1 MSITTYT
8 PNYHDDYV
16 TSQNGDKN
24 YLRILFK
31 PGYSVQVRELNQLQ
45 SALQDQINRL
55 GSSVWKKDVA
65 VIGGKASFL
74 PAINSV
80 KLDLSF
86 TLSGTSYTTA
96 YVAENAKTIVDTLN
110 ELRGEVLG
118 YELVSGNI
126 YKFYY
131 TYTNSGNGGEKTF
144 GTDVNRSHR
153 IILKSTDSTIP
164 EINLPSVSN
173 ARLSESGATGYA
185 SAVVCESGV
194 FFTKGSFVAVPTQ
207 TIFLDKVSVNTTF
220 TGYATLEI
228 NENIVS
234 YSNDNSLLDNAN
246 GTPNYS
252 APGADRYQIDL
263 SLAWITKT
271 DYESSTNISEYIK
284 LLYVNDSRPEEI
296 ILADEYAEINNILA
310 KRTSEESGNYTV
322 NPFGIQVREL
332 YDGDALPVNC
342 IVSGTTYKIQS
353 LGTTTLSEW
362 TNIGAGASPAIGTEF
377 VAGVNATGIAS
388 VLTTTGSVSEVEY
401 IHGVYKAD
409 NLDVVGYTLTP
420 LATKKAAI
428 TDAKGKYNVTLEPS
442 VAYVDG
448 YRINL
453 DRALNLNAPKARETT
468 AVNVDISANI
478 GSYFI
483 GDIQTGI
490 LPTLSTVTNTYTLYS
505 SLGGSAGRSGTTVTI
520 TAAAHGL
527 SNGNTILV
535 RSSEATIP
543 NASYTIGGV
552 TANTFTITTTD
563 NNTTLSNIIV
573 TFSIVIGTCKIR
585 AFETTGIGTSEY
597 RCYVYDIAFSGTST
611 ADWNIRR
618 FDNINKIAGN
628 SFEYNVTSD
637 NLLQQT
643 NNTSVFPLPYNAART
658 LEGVTFYAQQYFT
671 GTTGDGGVIVLNAQ
685 DNTIFSDADGTVVVV
700 NNAVRASRTITVS
713 SDSRTLTITPTSSA
727 WSSSVTYSITAKV
740 QVTNANLAARVTK
753 SIASVT
759 DSITVSNGVSNVFYL
774 SKTDIIR
781 IKTVT
786 HTSNSNNDITSLF
799 ELFDDGQRDTH
810 YTNGRVRYIGSAA
823 LTGTISVEYEHY
835 ARFGNDILSRRAVM
849 YTADSYSSNNN
860 SVGTLYEDIPSYN
873 GVKLSD
879 VIDFRHDLVYGMSGG
894 ALGSLTANENKL
906 VLDPNTPISALVT
919 FYLPRIDK
927 VVVNSSSQFS
937 ILQGVPS
944 LTPVEPNSPKNA
956 MTLYTLEIP
965 AYTADVNDIV
975 KNYVDNRR
983 YTMRD
988 IGAIESR
995 ISNIEY
1001 YTSLSLLE
1009 RSANDKPIFDSAGE
1023 RFKNGILVDNF
1034 IGHGVGD
1041 VFDPTYACSVDRA
1054 SNILRPRY
1062 NTNNVD
1068 LVIDSS
1074 TTIGTTGI
1082 KTADNGK
1089 IRIHDSL
1096 ITLNYDEVEL
1106 VSHLKATDHISVHP
1120 HIYAKISGSIR
1131 LSPSADNW
1139 KDTITR
1145 PDLVVQDD
1153 SAFDAIRF
1161 IAEDPSLDILGTD
1174 WNNWER
1180 AWGGTSTTRRRVRR
1194 GRRRGTQ
1201 TITSTDFTDTR
1212 TGTLTTLSETN
1223 IQKSLG
1229 ENVVETAIIPFIRS
1243 RRVYFQATGL
1253 KASTRVYPY
1262 FDDKDISSYTNS
1274 VIGNDSGKF
1283 IVPTTISDN
1292 ITLRFDD
1299 VETSGLPAPE
1309 SGFTAYGAPLITDA
1323 SGQLFGSFIIPNND
1337 SMRFRTGERAFK
1349 LTDDVR
1355 NSSSESSFASTQ
1367 YIASGILETRQETIL
1382 STKTPQFNVEQLS
1395 ETRSGVVT
1403 NVRTRWSDPIAQSF
1417 LIDPNEFPEGVFI
1430 TSVDVYFQRK
1440 ALADSVEVYVV
1451 TMENGAPTST
1461 VVPYS
1466 RKSLNPSDVSV
1477 STDGTSATNF
1487 AFTDPVYLKA
1497 DEEYAL
1503 VVSSNSGE
1511 YRCWYAI
1518 LGNVDVDTGK
1528 RVEKQEYLGTFFTS
1542 ANTSTWTPQQEQDL
1556 KFRINRADFVT
1567 GPANIDFRT
1576 QLHTGVES
1584 ITVGNAGSGYTEVP
1598 TVIITPVSG
1607 TGGSGATADAIL
1619 NPLNNTISAI
1629 RITNR
1634 GSGYILPPTIS
1645 FSGGGSGIVA
1655 VAEAVATLVEVPV
1668 SVYNLRQPN
1677 LLFNSA
1683 TIDHSIQFG
1692 TQSPVLIEKGIN
1704 NYIQRE
1710 YSNLNSHVLKSI
1722 GQTTFAGPRAIVKST
1737 LSTVDSALSPVIDID
1752 GSSLLTITN
1761 IVNNDSTDEGYTV
1774 YESGTATGGSTTTLV
1789 KSGAGWATNVYVG
1802 QILKITSGDL
1812 SGKEF
1817 TITANNSTTLTFSP
1831 TATSAVANLM
1841 TYSIVRPLANGSAL
1855 ARYITRKVDLNDPA
1869 DLLNVYISTNRPTA
1883 DSNIKVYVKLG
1894 FDTSTPFDKVPWVE
1908 LNPTT
1913 PIPINSDTTVYSES
1927 EYIIDPND
1935 DFISFQV
1942 KVVMLSNNIFDIPTV
1957 RDFRAIATV

>member
-1 MSITTYT
+1 MSITTYID
-8 PNYHDDYV
+8 NYHDDYV
-16 TSQNGDKN
+16 ASKNGDKN

-65 VIGGKASFL
+65 VLGGKVSFL

-86 TLSGTSYTTA
+86 TLSGTSYSTA
-96 YVAENAKTIVDTLN
+96 YVAENAKTIIDTSN
-110 ELRGEVLG
+110 NLRGEVLG
-118 YELVSGNI
+118 YEPVLGNI

-131 TYTNSGNGGEKTF
+131 TYTNSGNNGATSF
-144 GTDVNRSHR
+144 GTDTTRSHR
-153 IILKSTDSTIP
+153 IILKSTDSTI
-164 EINLPSVSN
+164 EEDDLPSVSN
-173 ARLSESGATGYA
+173 AVLSESGAAGYA
-185 SAVVCESGV
+185 SAIVCESGV

-207 TIFLDKVSVNTTF
+207 TIFLDKVDADDTF

-234 YSNDNSLLDNAN
+234 YSSDETLLDNAN

-263 SLAWITKT
+263 SLVWITKT
-271 DYESSTNISEYIK
+271 DYESLTNTSEYIK
-284 LLYVNDSRPEEI
+284 LLYVNNSRPEEI
-296 ILADEYAEINNILA
+296 TLGSEYAEINNILA

-353 LGTTTLSEW
+353 LGSTPLATW
-362 TNIGAGASPAIGTEF
+362 TNMGAGASPTIGTEF
-377 VAGVNATGIAS
+377 LAGVNATSIAS

-409 NLDVVGYTLTP
+409 NLDAVGYTVSSLSQ
-420 LATKKAAI
+420 KKAAI
-428 TDAKGKYNVTLEPS
+428 ADAKTKYNITLEPS

-448 YRINL
+448 YRVNL
-453 DRALNLNAPKARETT
+453 DRALNLNAPKARTT
-468 AVNVDISANI
+468 NSISVDISANI
-478 GSYFI
+478 GSYFV
-483 GDIQTGI
+483 GNIQAGI
-490 LPTLSTVTNTYTLYS
+490 LPTLSTVTNTYNLI
-505 SLGGSAGRSGTTVTI
+505 AVDPQEI
-520 TAAAHGL
+520 DPDV
-527 SNGNTILV
+527 I
-535 RSSEATIP
+535 
-543 NASYTIGGV
+543 
-552 TANTFTITTTD
+552 
-563 NNTTLSNIIV
+563 
-573 TFSIVIGTCKIR
+573 IGTCKIR
-585 AFETTGIGTSEY
+585 AFESTGVSTSEF
-597 RCYVYDIAFSGTST
+597 RCYIYDIVFNTGTPT
-611 ADWNIRR
+611 GDWDIRR
-618 FDNINKIAGN
+618 FDNIAQIAN
-628 SFEYNVTSD
+628 NDFVYNVTSN

-643 NNTSVFPLPYNAART
+643 NNTSVFPLPYNAAST
-658 LEGVTFYAQQYFT
+658 LQNVTFYAQQYFT
-671 GTTGDGGVIVLNAQ
+671 GTTGTAGAITLNAE
-685 DNTIFSDADGTVVVV
+685 DNTIFNDIDDTVVVV
-700 NNAVRASRTITVS
+700 DDEVRASTTYNIS
-713 SDSRTLTITPTSSA
+713 ASLDSKTLTITPISSA
-727 WSSSVTYSITAKV
+727 WGSSLTYSIIANVK
-740 QVTNANLAARVTK
+740 VTNANLAARVTK
-753 SIASVT
+753 SISSTT
-759 DSITVSNGVSNVFYL
+759 DSITVSNGINNVFYL
-774 SKTDIIR
+774 SKTDIIK
-781 IKTVT
+781 IKTVL
-786 HTSNSNNDITSLF
+786 HTSNSDNDITSQF

-810 YTNGRVRYIGSAA
+810 YTNGRIRYIGTGILS
-823 LTGTISVEYEHY
+823 GTISVEYEYY
-835 ARFGNDILSRRAVM
+835 ARFGGDILSRRAVM
-849 YTADSYSSNNN
+849 YTVDSYSSNNN
-860 SVGTLYEDIPSYN
+860 SVGTLYDDIPSYN
-873 GVKLSD
+873 GIKLSD
-879 VIDFRHDLVYGMSGG
+879 VVDFRHDLVYGTSGG
-894 ALGSLTANENKL
+894 ALGSLITNSNKL
-906 VLDPNTPISALVT
+906 VFDPNTPINAFVT

-927 VVVNSSSQFS
+927 VVVNSRSQFS
-937 ILQGVPS
+937 IIQGVPS

-988 IGAIESR
+988 IGTIESR

-1009 RSANDKPIFDSAGE
+1009 RAANDKPIFDSAGE

-1034 IGHGVGD
+1034 VGHGVGD
-1041 VFDPTYACSVDRA
+1041 VFDPAYACSIDRA

-1062 NTNNVD
+1062 NTHNID

-1074 TTIGTTGI
+1074 TSIDTTGI
-1082 KTADNGK
+1082 KTVDSGK

-1120 HIYAKISGSIR
+1120 HIYAKINGSIR

-1153 SAFDAIRF
+1153 SAFDAIKF
-1161 IAEDPSLDILGTD
+1161 IAEDPTLDILGTD

-1180 AWGGTSTTRRRVRR
+1180 AWGGTSTTRRRVKRR
-1194 GRRRGTQ
+1194 GRRGIQ

-1212 TGTLTTLSETN
+1212 SGTLTTLSANSIE
-1223 IQKSLG
+1223 KSLG

-1243 RRVYFQATGL
+1243 RKVYFHATGL
-1253 KASTRVYPY
+1253 KANTRVYPY

-1283 IVPTTISDN
+1283 IVPTTASDN
-1292 ITLRFDD
+1292 ITLRFDG
-1299 VETSGLPAPE
+1299 VSASGLPAVE
-1309 SGFTAYGAPLITDA
+1309 DGFTEYGAPLVTDA

-1349 LTDDVR
+1349 LTDDER
-1355 NSSSESSFASTQ
+1355 NSSSESSFAATQ

-1382 STKTPQFNVEQLS
+1382 STKTPQFNIEQIS
-1395 ETRSGVVT
+1395 ERNAGVVT
-1403 NVRTRWSDPIAQSF
+1403 NVRTRWKDPIAQSF
-1417 LIDPNEFPEGVFI
+1417 LVDPNEFPEGVFI

-1466 RKSLNPSDVSV
+1466 RKSLSPSSVTVS
-1477 STDGTSATNF
+1477 SDGSSATNF

-1518 LGNVDVDTGK
+1518 LGNTDTITGK

-1556 KFRINRADFVT
+1556 KFRINRADFMT

-1576 QLHTGVES
+1576 QLHTGVQS
-1584 ITVGNAGSGYTEVP
+1584 ITITDSGSGYTSAP
-1598 TVIITPVSG
+1598 TVTITPVSG
-1607 TGGSGATADAIL
+1607 TGGSGATAVAIL
-1619 NPLNNTISAI
+1619 NPLDNTIAAVN
-1629 RITNR
+1629 ITNR
-1634 GSGYILPPTIS
+1634 GSGYTLPPNIT
-1645 FSGGGSGIVA
+1645 FSGGDGA
-1655 VAEAVATLVEVPV
+1655 DAAATATLVEVPV
-1668 SVYNLRQPN
+1668 SVYSLRQPN

-1683 TIDHSIQFG
+1683 AIDHSVQFG
-1692 TQSPVLIEKGIN
+1692 TQSPVQIEKGIN
-1704 NYIQRE
+1704 NYIPRE
-1710 YSNLNSHVLKSI
+1710 YSNLNSHILKSI

-1761 IVNNDSTDEGYTV
+1761 IINNDSTDESYTV
-1774 YESGTATGGSTTTLV
+1774 YESDTSTGGSTTTLI
-1789 KSGAGWATNVYVG
+1789 KSTASWTTDEYVG
-1802 QILKITSGDL
+1802 KTLKITSGTL

-1817 TITANNSTTLTFSP
+1817 TITANTSTTLTFSP
-1831 TATSAVANLM
+1831 TATDAVASGV
-1841 TYSIVRPLANGSAL
+1841 TYSIVSPPTNGSAI

-1869 DLLNVYISTNRPTA
+1869 DRLNVYISTNRPTA

-1894 FDTSTPFDKVPWVE
+1894 FDTSTPFDKVSWVE
-1908 LNPTT
+1908 LSPTT
-1913 PIPINSDTTVYSES
+1913 PVSINSDTTTYNES

-1942 KVVMLSNNIFDIPTV
+1942 KIVMLSNNIFDIPTV

>member
-1 MSITTYT
+1 MSITTYIS
-8 PNYHDDYV
+8 NYHDDYV
-16 TSQNGDKN
+16 TPDVNDNTPGDKN

-55 GSSVWKKDVA
+55 GSSFWKKDVA
-65 VIGGKASFL
+65 VLGGKASFL

-80 KLDLSF
+80 KLNLS
-86 TLSGTSYTTA
+86 TSIDGTSYTTA
-96 YVAENAKTIVDTLN
+96 FVAENAKTIVDSSN
-110 ELRGEVLG
+110 NLRGEVLG
-118 YELVSGNI
+118 YERVGGDI

-131 TYTNSGNGGEKTF
+131 TYTNSGDGGEKTF
-144 GTDVNRSHR
+144 SADVNRSHE
-153 IILKSTDSTIP
+153 IILKNIDSTIP
-164 EINLPSVSN
+164 EVGLSSVSN
-173 ARLSESGATGYA
+173 ALLSASDGIGYA
-185 SAVVCESGV
+185 SAIVCESGV

-207 TIFLDKVSVNTTF
+207 TIFLDKVDVDTTF

-234 YSNDNSLLDNAN
+234 YSSDITLLDNAN

-263 SLAWITKT
+263 SLSWITKT
-271 DYESSTNISEYIK
+271 DYENLTNTSEYIK
-284 LLYVNDSRPEEI
+284 LLYVNASRPEEI
-296 ILADEYAEINNILA
+296 TLGNEYAEINNILA

-322 NPFGIQVREL
+322 NPFGIQIREL

-342 IVSGTTYKIQS
+342 IVSGTRYKIQS
-353 LGTTTLSEW
+353 LGTTPTNTW
-362 TNIGAGASPAIGTEF
+362 TNMGAGASPVIGTEF

-388 VLTTTGSVSEVEY
+388 LLNTTGRVSEVEY

-409 NLDVVGYTLTP
+409 TLDAVGYSFSSLSQ
-420 LATKKAAI
+420 KKAAI
-428 TDAKGKYNVTLEPS
+428 ADAKGKYNVTLEPS

-448 YRINL
+448 YRVNL
-453 DRALNLNAPKARETT
+453 DRALNLNAPKARTT
-468 AVNVDISANI
+468 NRASVDISANI

-483 GDIQTGI
+483 GDIQAGI
-490 LPTLSTVTNTYTLYS
+490 LPTLSTVSNTYNLYAFVGAPPSGSTL
-505 SLGGSAGRSGTTVTI
+505 
-520 TAAAHGL
+520 
-527 SNGNTILV
+527 
-535 RSSEATIP
+535 
-543 NASYTIGGV
+543 
-552 TANTFTITTTD
+552 TD
-563 NNTTLSNIIV
+563 GII
-573 TFSIVIGTCKIR
+573 IGTCKIR
-585 AFETTGIGTSEY
+585 SFESTGTSASEY
-597 RCYVYDIAFSGTST
+597 RCFVYDIIFNDVTPT

-618 FDNINKIAGN
+618 FNNIAKIAGN
-628 SFEYNVTSD
+628 GFFYNVTSD

-643 NNTSVFPLPYNAART
+643 NNTSVFPLPHSAART
-658 LEGVTFYAQQYFT
+658 LEAVTFYSQQYFT
-671 GTTGDGGVIVLNAQ
+671 GTTSTAGAITLNAE
-685 DNTIFSDADGTVVVV
+685 DNTIFNDPDGTIVVVG
-700 NNAVRASRTITVS
+700 NTVRASTTYNISAS
-713 SDSRTLTITPTSSA
+713 SDSKTLTITPISSA
-727 WSSSVTYSITAKV
+727 WSSGATYSITAKV
-740 QVTNANLAARVTK
+740 KVTNANLDARVTK
-753 SIASVT
+753 SITSTT
-759 DSITVSNGVSNVFYL
+759 DSITVSNGINNVFYL

-781 IKTVT
+781 IKAVL
-786 HTSNSNNDITSLF
+786 HTSNSDNDITSLF
-799 ELFDDGQRDTH
+799 ELFDDGQRDTY
-810 YTNGRVRYIGSAA
+810 YTNGRVRYIGTGA
-823 LTGTISVEYEHY
+823 LSGTISVEYEYY
-835 ARFGNDILSRRAVM
+835 ARFGGNILSRRAVM
-849 YTADSYSSNNN
+849 YTVDSYSSNNN
-860 SVGTLYEDIPSYN
+860 SVGTLYDDIPSYK

-879 VIDFRHDLVYGMSGG
+879 VIDFRHDLVYATSGG
-894 ALGSLTANENKL
+894 ALGSLAANTNKL
-906 VLDPNTPISALVT
+906 VLDPNTPISALTT

-927 VVVNSSSQFS
+927 VVVNSRSQFS
-937 ILQGVPS
+937 IVQGVPS
-944 LTPVEPNSPKNA
+944 LTPVEPASPKNA

-965 AYTADVNDIV
+965 AYTAEITGIV
-975 KNYVDNRR
+975 KKYVDNRR

-988 IGAIESR
+988 IGAIEKR

-1009 RSANDKPIFDSAGE
+1009 RAANDKPIFDAAGE
-1023 RFKNGILVDNF
+1023 RFKSGILVDNF
-1034 IGHGVGD
+1034 VGHAVGD
-1041 VFDPTYACSVDRA
+1041 VFDPAYTCSVDRA

-1062 NTNNVD
+1062 NTNNID

-1074 TTIGTTGI
+1074 TAIDNTGI
-1082 KTADNGK
+1082 QTADAEK

-1106 VSHLKATDHISVHP
+1106 ISHLKASDHISVHP

-1139 KDTITR
+1139 KDTVTR

-1180 AWGGTSTTRRRVRR
+1180 AWGGISTTRTPVGS
-1194 GRRRGTQ
+1194 GRRTGVQ
-1201 TITSTDFTDTR
+1201 TITSTEFIDTR
-1212 TGTLTTLSETN
+1212 IGTLTTLGESN

-1229 ENVVETAIIPFIRS
+1229 ENVVETTIIPFIRS
-1243 RRVYFQATGL
+1243 RRVYFHATGL
-1253 KASTRVYPY
+1253 KANTRVYPY
-1262 FDDKDISSYTNS
+1262 FDDKDISSYTNA

-1299 VETSGLPAPE
+1299 VSASDLPEPE
-1309 SGFTAYGAPLITDA
+1309 SGFTAYGAPLVTDS

-1355 NSSSESSFASTQ
+1355 NSLSESSFASTQ
-1367 YIASGILETRQETIL
+1367 YISSGILETSQETIL

-1395 ETRSGVVT
+1395 ETNSGVATTVAT
-1403 NVRTRWSDPIAQSF
+1403 QWRDPIAQSF

-1440 ALADSVEVYVV
+1440 ALADFVEVYVV

-1466 RKSLNPSDVSV
+1466 RKSLSPSNVLVSL
-1477 STDGTSATNF
+1477 DGSSATNF

-1497 DEEYAL
+1497 NEEYAL

-1518 LGNVDVDTGK
+1518 LGNVDVVTKK
-1528 RVEKQEYLGTFFTS
+1528 RIEKQEYLGTFFTS

-1556 KFRINRADFVT
+1556 KFCINRANFVA
-1567 GPANIDFRT
+1567 GPADIDFRT
-1576 QLHTGVES
+1576 ELHTGVES
-1584 ITVGNAGSGYTEVP
+1584 ITINPDGGEGSGYTSAP
-1598 TVIITPVSG
+1598 TVVITPVSG
-1607 TGGSGATADAIL
+1607 TGGSGATAVAIL
-1619 NPLNNTISAI
+1619 NPLDNTISAVN
-1629 RITNR
+1629 ITNR
-1634 GSGYILPPTIS
+1634 GSGYTSPPDITFTS
-1645 FSGGGSGIVA
+1645 EDGIDA
-1655 VAEAVATLVEVPV
+1655 AATATLVEVPV
-1668 SVYNLRQPN
+1668 SIYNLRQPN

-1692 TQSPVLIEKGIN
+1692 TQSPVRIEKGIN
-1704 NYIQRE
+1704 NYIPRE

-1761 IVNNDSTDEGYTV
+1761 IVNNVSTDEDGL
-1774 YESGTATGGSTTTLV
+1774 GP
-1789 KSGAGWATNVYVG
+1789 G
-1802 QILKITSGDL
+1802 QS
-1812 SGKEF
+1812 
-1817 TITANNSTTLTFSP
+1817 
-1831 TATSAVANLM
+1831 V
-1841 TYSIVRPLANGSAL
+1841 
-1855 ARYITRKVDLNDPA
+1855 ARYITRKVDLNDPS

-1883 DSNIKVYVKLG
+1883 DSDIKVYVKLG
-1894 FDTSTPFDKVPWVE
+1894 FDTSTPFDLVPWVE

-1913 PIPINSDTTVYSES
+1913 PVPINSDTTVYRES
-1927 EYIIDPND
+1927 EYVIDPND

-1942 KVVMLSNNIFDIPTV
+1942 KIVMLSNNIFDIPTV

>member
-1 MSITTYT
+1 MSITTYIS
-8 PNYHDDYV
+8 NYYDDYV
-16 TSQNGDKN
+16 TSKNGDKN

-86 TLSGTSYTTA
+86 TISGTA
-96 YVAENAKTIVDTLN
+96 YSIATVAENAKTIIDTSN
-110 ELRGEVLG
+110 DLRGEVLG
-118 YELVSGNI
+118 YERVSGNI

-153 IILKSTDSTIP
+153 IILKSADSTIP
-164 EINLPSVSN
+164 ESELPSVSN
-173 ARLSESGATGYA
+173 ARLSESSATGYA

-207 TIFLDKVSVNTTF
+207 TIFLDKVDVNTTF

-234 YSNDNSLLDNAN
+234 YSSDDTLLDNAN

-271 DYESSTNISEYIK
+271 DYESLTNTSEYIK

-296 ILADEYAEINNILA
+296 ALADEYAEINDILA

-342 IVSGTTYKIQS
+342 IVTGTTYKIQS
-353 LGTTTLSEW
+353 LGTTPLATW
-362 TNIGAGASPAIGTEF
+362 TNLGAGAAPAIGTEF

-388 VLTTTGSVSEVEY
+388 VLTTSGSVSEVEY

-409 NLDVVGYTLTP
+409 NLDSVGYTLTP

-428 TDAKGKYNVTLEPS
+428 SDAKGKYNITLEPS

-448 YRINL
+448 YRVNL

-483 GDIQTGI
+483 GNIQTGI
-490 LPTLSTVTNTYTLYS
+490 LPTLSTVTNTYNLYAFAGAPPSGATL
-505 SLGGSAGRSGTTVTI
+505 TD
-520 TAAAHGL
+520 
-527 SNGNTILV
+527 
-535 RSSEATIP
+535 
-543 NASYTIGGV
+543 GV
-552 TANTFTITTTD
+552 
-563 NNTTLSNIIV
+563 
-573 TFSIVIGTCKIR
+573 VIGTCKIR
-585 AFETTGIGTSEY
+585 AFEATGTSTSEY
-597 RCYVYDIAFSGTST
+597 RCFVYDIIFNTVTPT

-618 FDNINKIAGN
+618 FDNIAKIAGN
-628 SFEYNVTSD
+628 SFFYNVTSD

-671 GTTGDGGVIVLNAQ
+671 GTAATDGIITLNAE
-685 DNTIFSDADGTVVVV
+685 DGTIFSDVDTTTVVVGNEV
-700 NNAVRASRTITVS
+700 QVRSVDYNIAASS
-713 SDSRTLTITPTSSA
+713 NSKTLTITPISSA
-727 WSSSVTYSITAKV
+727 WTDSATYSITAKV

-759 DSITVSNGVSNVFYL
+759 DSITVSTGINNVFYL

-781 IKTVT
+781 IKTVL
-786 HTSNSNNDITSLF
+786 HTSNSNNDITALF

-810 YTNGRVRYIGSAA
+810 YTNGRVRYIGAAA
-823 LTGTISVEYEHY
+823 LTGTISVEYEYY
-835 ARFGNDILSRRAVM
+835 ARFGGDILSRRAVM

-860 SVGTLYEDIPSYN
+860 SVGTLYDDIPSYN

-879 VIDFRHDLVYGMSGG
+879 VVDFRHDLVYATTAG
-894 ALGSLTANENKL
+894 ALGSIATNSNKL

-927 VVVNSSSQFS
+927 VVVNSGSQFS
-937 ILQGVPS
+937 IVQGVPS
-944 LTPVEPNSPKNA
+944 LTPVEPSSPKNA

-1062 NTNNVD
+1062 NTNNID

-1074 TTIGTTGI
+1074 TSIGTTGI
-1082 KTADNGK
+1082 KTADSGK

-1180 AWGGTSTTRRRVRR
+1180 AWGGVSTTTTPIRRR
-1194 GRRRGTQ
+1194 RRRGVQ
-1201 TITSTDFTDTR
+1201 TITSTEFTDTR

-1243 RRVYFQATGL
+1243 RKVYFHATGL

-1262 FDDKDISSYTNS
+1262 FDDKDISSYTNA

-1309 SGFTAYGAPLITDA
+1309 SGFTAYGAPLVTDA

-1395 ETRSGVVT
+1395 ETNSGVATTVT
-1403 NVRTRWSDPIAQSF
+1403 TRWRDPIAQSF

-1466 RKSLNPSDVSV
+1466 RKSLSPSSVSV
-1477 STDGTSATNF
+1477 SSNGSSATNF

-1518 LGNVDVDTGK
+1518 LGNVDVVTNK

-1556 KFRINRADFVT
+1556 KFRINRADFVA

-1576 QLHTGVES
+1576 QLHTGVQS
-1584 ITVGNAGSGYTEVP
+1584 ITVTDSGSGYTEAP
-1598 TVIITPVSG
+1598 TVEFTPASG
-1607 TGGSGATADAIL
+1607 SGGSGATAEAIL

-1634 GSGYILPPTIS
+1634 GSGYTLPPDIS
-1645 FSGGGSGIVA
+1645 FTGGGGGIDVA
-1655 VAEAVATLVEVPV
+1655 ATAQLVEVPV

-1683 TIDHSIQFG
+1683 TIDHSVQFG
-1692 TQSPVLIEKGIN
+1692 TQSPVRIEKGIN
-1704 NYIQRE
+1704 NYIPRE
-1710 YSNLNSHVLKSI
+1710 YSALNSHVLKST

-1761 IVNNDSTDEGYTV
+1761 IVNNISTGE
-1774 YESGTATGGSTTTLV
+1774 TGLGP
-1789 KSGAGWATNVYVG
+1789 G
-1802 QILKITSGDL
+1802 QS
-1812 SGKEF
+1812 
-1817 TITANNSTTLTFSP
+1817 
-1831 TATSAVANLM
+1831 V
-1841 TYSIVRPLANGSAL
+1841 

-1883 DSNIKVYVKLG
+1883 DSNIKVYVKFG
-1894 FDTSTPFDKVPWVE
+1894 FDTSTPFDLVPWVE

-1913 PIPINSDTTVYSES
+1913 PLPINSDTTVYRES
-1927 EYIIDPND
+1927 EYVIDPND

>member
-1 MSITTYT
+1 MSITTYIS
-8 PNYHDDYV
+8 NYHDDYV

-65 VIGGKASFL
+65 VLGGKASFL
-74 PAINSV
+74 PAVNSV
-80 KLDLSF
+80 KLNLS
-86 TLSGTSYTTA
+86 TSISGTSYSTA
-96 YVAENAKTIVDTLN
+96 AVAENAKTIVDSSN
-110 ELRGEVLG
+110 NLRGEVLG
-118 YELVSGNI
+118 YELVSGDI

-144 GTDVNRSHR
+144 STDVTRSHQ

-164 EINLPSVSN
+164 EIDLPSVPN
-173 ARLSESGATGYA
+173 ARLSESGAVGYA

-207 TIFLDKVSVNTTF
+207 TIFLDKVDADTTF

-228 NENIVS
+228 NENIVTYTS
-234 YSNDNSLLDNAN
+234 DATLLDNAN

-271 DYESSTNISEYIK
+271 DYESLTNTSEYIK
-284 LLYVNDSRPEEI
+284 LLYVNSSRPEEI
-296 ILADEYAEINNILA
+296 ILADEYAEINGILA

-342 IVSGTTYKIQS
+342 IVSGTTYRIQS
-353 LGTTTLSEW
+353 LGTTPTATW
-362 TNIGAGASPAIGTEF
+362 TNLGAGASPVIGTEF
-377 VAGVNATGIAS
+377 VAGVNATSSAS
-388 VLTTTGSVSEVEY
+388 VLTTTGRVSEVEY

-409 NLDVVGYTLTP
+409 NLDAAGFNLT
-420 LATKKAAI
+420 TTTTNAAKRSFI
-428 TDAKGKYNVTLEPS
+428 TDAKGKYNVTIEPS

-448 YRINL
+448 YRVNL
-453 DRALNLNAPKARETT
+453 DRALNLNAPKARTT
-468 AVNVDISANI
+468 NSVSVDISANI

-483 GDIQTGI
+483 GELQTGI
-490 LPTLSTVTNTYTLYS
+490 LPTLSTVTNTYSLYA
-505 SLGGSAGRSGTTVTI
+505 SLNGSAARTSASETVTI
-520 TAAAHGL
+520 TATAHGL
-527 SNGNTILV
+527 SNGNTVLI
-535 RSSEATIP
+535 RSAESTIP
-543 NASYTIGGV
+543 NGSYTIGGV
-552 TANTFTITTTD
+552 TANTFTITTTG
-563 NNTTLSNIIV
+563 NTSELSNIAI

-585 AFETTGIGTSEY
+585 VFETTGTSTSEY
-597 RCYVYDIAFSGTST
+597 RCYVYDITFSGTST

-628 SFEYNVTSD
+628 SFEYNITSD

-643 NNTSVFPLPYNAART
+643 NNTSVFPLPYNAAST
-658 LEGVTFYAQQYFT
+658 LQNVTFYAQQYFT
-671 GTTGDGGVIVLNAQ
+671 GTTGTAGAITLNAE
-685 DNTIFSDADGTVVVV
+685 DNTIFSDTDGTTVVVGGT
-700 NNAVRASRTITVS
+700 VRASTAYAISAS
-713 SDSRTLTITPTSSA
+713 SDSKTLTITPISSA
-727 WSSSVTYSITAKV
+727 WSSGATYSITAKV

-753 SIASVT
+753 SIASAT
-759 DSITVSNGVSNVFYL
+759 DSITVSNGINNVFYL

-781 IKTVT
+781 IKTVL
-786 HTSNSNNDITSLF
+786 HTSNSDNDITALF

-810 YTNGRVRYIGSAA
+810 YTNGRVRYIGTGA
-823 LTGTISVEYEHY
+823 LSGTISVEYEYY
-835 ARFGNDILSRRAVM
+835 ARFGGDILSRRAVM

-860 SVGTLYEDIPSYN
+860 SVGTLYDDIPSYN

-879 VIDFRHDLVYGMSGG
+879 VVDFRHDLVYGTSGG
-894 ALGSLTANENKL
+894 ALGSITANANKL
-906 VLDPNTPISALVT
+906 VLDPNTPINAFVT
-919 FYLPRIDK
+919 FYLPRVDK
-927 VVVNSSSQFS
+927 VVVNSRSQFS
-937 ILQGVPS
+937 IIQGVPS
-944 LTPVEPNSPKNA
+944 ITPVEPASPKNA

-1009 RSANDKPIFDSAGE
+1009 RAANDKPIFDSAGE

-1054 SNILRPRY
+1054 NNVLRPRY
-1062 NTNNVD
+1062 NTNNID

-1074 TTIGTTGI
+1074 TNIDTTGI
-1082 KTADNGK
+1082 KTADSEK

-1161 IAEDPSLDILGTD
+1161 IAEDPTLDILGTD

-1180 AWGGTSTTRRRVRR
+1180 AWGGTSTTRSRVRR
-1194 GRRRGTQ
+1194 RGGRRGVQ
-1201 TITSTDFTDTR
+1201 TITSTEFTDSR

-1229 ENVVETAIIPFIRS
+1229 ENVVETTIIPFIRS
-1243 RRVYFQATGL
+1243 RKVYFHATGL
-1253 KASTRVYPY
+1253 KANTRVYPY
-1262 FDDKDISSYTNS
+1262 FDDKDISSYTNA

-1283 IVPTTISDN
+1283 IVPTTSSDN

-1299 VETSGLPAPE
+1299 VSASGLPAPE
-1309 SGFTAYGAPLITDA
+1309 SGFTAYGAPLVTDE

-1337 SMRFRTGERAFK
+1337 SMRFSTGERAFK
-1349 LTDDVR
+1349 LTDDER
-1355 NSSSESSFASTQ
+1355 NSSSESSFAATQ

-1382 STKTPQFNVEQLS
+1382 STKTPQFNVEQIS
-1395 ETRSGVVT
+1395 ETNSGVVT
-1403 NVRTRWSDPIAQSF
+1403 NVRTRWKDPIAQSF
-1417 LIDPNEFPEGVFI
+1417 LVDPNEFPEGVFI

-1466 RKSLNPSDVSV
+1466 RKSLSPSSVAVS
-1477 STDGTSATNF
+1477 SNGSSATNF

-1518 LGNVDVDTGK
+1518 LGNVDVVTDK

-1556 KFRINRADFVT
+1556 KFRINRADFVA

-1576 QLHTGVES
+1576 QLHTGVET
-1584 ITVGNAGSGYTEVP
+1584 ITVTDSGSGYTSAP
-1598 TVIITPVSG
+1598 TVTITPASG
-1607 TGGSGATADAIL
+1607 TGGSGATAVAIV
-1619 NPLNNTISAI
+1619 NPLDNTISAV

-1634 GSGYILPPTIS
+1634 GSGYTVPPNIT
-1645 FSGGGSGIVA
+1645 FSGGDGA
-1655 VAEAVATLVEVPV
+1655 DAEATATLVEVPV

-1683 TIDHSIQFG
+1683 TIDHSVQFG
-1692 TQSPVLIEKGIN
+1692 TQSPVRIEKGIN
-1704 NYIQRE
+1704 NYIPRE
-1710 YSNLNSHVLKSI
+1710 YSNLNSHILKSI

-1761 IVNNDSTDEGYTV
+1761 ILNNVSTDEDGL
-1774 YESGTATGGSTTTLV
+1774 GP
-1789 KSGAGWATNVYVG
+1789 G
-1802 QILKITSGDL
+1802 QS
-1812 SGKEF
+1812 
-1817 TITANNSTTLTFSP
+1817 
-1831 TATSAVANLM
+1831 V
-1841 TYSIVRPLANGSAL
+1841 

-1869 DLLNVYISTNRPTA
+1869 DLLNIYISTNRPTA

-1894 FDTSTPFDKVPWVE
+1894 FDTSTPFDLVPWVE

-1913 PIPINSDTTVYSES
+1913 PVSINSDATVYSES
-1927 EYIIDPND
+1927 EYVINPND

-1942 KVVMLSNNIFDIPTV
+1942 KIVMLSNNIFDIPTI

>member
-1 MSITTYT
+1 MAITTYIS
-8 PNYHDDYV
+8 NYHDDYV
-16 TSQNGDKN
+16 TSKNGDKN

-45 SALQDQINRL
+45 SALQDQINRF

-96 YVAENAKTIVDTLN
+96 TVAENAKTIIDTSN
-110 ELRGEVLG
+110 DLRGEVLG
-118 YELVSGNI
+118 YERVSGDI

-131 TYTNSGNGGEKTF
+131 TYTNSGNGGQKTF

-164 EINLPSVSN
+164 EGELPSVSN

-207 TIFLDKVSVNTTF
+207 TIFLDKVDVNTTF

-234 YSNDNSLLDNAN
+234 YSNDDTLLDNAN

-271 DYESSTNISEYIK
+271 NYESLTNTSEYIK
-284 LLYVNDSRPEEI
+284 LLYVNESRPEEI
-296 ILADEYAEINNILA
+296 ILADEYAEINDILA

-342 IVSGTTYKIQS
+342 IVTGTTYKIQS
-353 LGTTTLSEW
+353 LGTTPTNTW
-362 TNIGAGASPAIGTEF
+362 TNMGAGASPAIGTEF

-388 VLTTTGSVSEVEY
+388 VLTTTGRVSEVEY

-409 NLDVVGYTLTP
+409 NLDSVGYTLTP

-428 TDAKGKYNVTLEPS
+428 SDAKGKYNITLEPS

-448 YRINL
+448 YRVNL

-483 GDIQTGI
+483 GNIQTGI
-490 LPTLSTVTNTYTLYS
+490 LPTLSTVTNTYSLYA
-505 SLGGSAGRSGTTVTI
+505 SLNGSAARTSGSTTVTI
-520 TAAAHGL
+520 TATAHGL
-527 SNGNTILV
+527 SNGNTVLL
-535 RSSEATIP
+535 RSAEATIP
-543 NASYTIGGV
+543 NGSYTIGGV
-552 TANTFTITTTD
+552 TANTFTITTTG
-563 NNTTLSNIIV
+563 NTTEKSNIAI
-573 TFSIVIGTCKIR
+573 TFSVVIGTCKIR
-585 AFETTGIGTSEY
+585 AFETTGTTSEY
-597 RCYVYDIAFSGTST
+597 RCYVYDITFSGTST

-628 SFEYNVTSD
+628 NFEYNVTSD

-643 NNTSVFPLPYNAART
+643 NNTSVFPLPYNAAST
-658 LEGVTFYAQQYFT
+658 LESVTFYTQQYFT
-671 GTTGDGGVIVLNAQ
+671 GTTGTAGAITLNAE
-685 DNTIFSDADGTVVVV
+685 DNTIFSDIDTTIVVVSD
-700 NNAVRASRTITVS
+700 AVRASTTYTIAAS
-713 SDSRTLTITPTSSA
+713 SDSKTLTITPISSA
-727 WSSSVTYSITAKV
+727 WTDSVTYSITSKV

-759 DSITVSNGVSNVFYL
+759 DSITVSNGINGVFYL

-781 IKTVT
+781 IKTVL
-786 HTSNSNNDITSLF
+786 HTSNSNNDITALF
-799 ELFDDGQRDTH
+799 ELFDNGQRDTH
-810 YTNGRVRYIGSAA
+810 YTNGRVRYIGTAA
-823 LTGTISVEYEHY
+823 LSGTISVEYEYY
-835 ARFGNDILSRRAVM
+835 ARFGGDILSRRAVM
-849 YTADSYSSNNN
+849 YTANSYSPNDN
-860 SVGTLYEDIPSYN
+860 SVGTLYDDIPSYN

-879 VIDFRHDLVYGMSGG
+879 VIDFRHDLVYATSGG
-894 ALGSLTANENKL
+894 ALGSIATNSNKL

-927 VVVNSSSQFS
+927 VVVNSGSQFS
-937 ILQGVPS
+937 IVQGVPS
-944 LTPVEPNSPKNA
+944 LTPVEPSSPKNA

-1034 IGHGVGD
+1034 VGHGVGD

-1062 NTNNVD
+1062 NTSNID

-1074 TTIGTTGI
+1074 TSIGITGI
-1082 KTADNGK
+1082 KTADSGK

-1180 AWGGTSTTRRRVRR
+1180 AWGGVSTTTSRVRR
-1194 GRRRGTQ
+1194 RRRRGVQ
-1201 TITSTDFTDTR
+1201 TITSTEFTDTR

-1243 RRVYFQATGL
+1243 RKVYFHATGL
-1253 KASTRVYPY
+1253 KANTRVYPY
-1262 FDDKDISSYTNS
+1262 FDDKDISSYTNA
-1274 VIGNDSGKF
+1274 VIDNDSGKF

-1292 ITLRFDD
+1292 ITLRFDN
-1299 VETSGLPAPE
+1299 VETSGLPAAE
-1309 SGFTAYGAPLITDA
+1309 SGFTAYGAPLVTDA

-1395 ETRSGVVT
+1395 ETNSGVATTVT
-1403 NVRTRWSDPIAQSF
+1403 TRWRDPIAQSF

-1466 RKSLNPSDVSV
+1466 RKSLSPSSVSV
-1477 STDGTSATNF
+1477 SSNGSSATNF

-1518 LGNVDVDTGK
+1518 LGNVDVVTDK

-1556 KFRINRADFVT
+1556 KFRINRADFVA

-1584 ITVGNAGSGYTEVP
+1584 ITIGTNSGYTTAP
-1598 TVIITPVSG
+1598 TVIITPASG
-1607 TGGSGATADAIL
+1607 SGGGGATAVAVL

-1634 GSGYILPPTIS
+1634 GSGYTLPPDIT
-1645 FSGGGSGIVA
+1645 FSAGN
-1655 VAEAVATLVEVPV
+1655 AVATAKLVEVPV

-1677 LLFNSA
+1677 LLFNST
-1683 TIDHSIQFG
+1683 TIDHSVQFG
-1692 TQSPVLIEKGIN
+1692 TQSPVRIEKGIN
-1704 NYIQRE
+1704 NYIPRE
-1710 YSNLNSHVLKSI
+1710 YSNLNSHILKSI
-1722 GQTTFAGPRAIVKST
+1722 GQTTFAGPRAIVKSA
-1737 LSTVDSALSPVIDID
+1737 LSTADSALSPVIDID

-1761 IVNNDSTDEGYTV
+1761 IVNNVSTGE
-1774 YESGTATGGSTTTLV
+1774 TGLGP
-1789 KSGAGWATNVYVG
+1789 G
-1802 QILKITSGDL
+1802 QS
-1812 SGKEF
+1812 
-1817 TITANNSTTLTFSP
+1817 
-1831 TATSAVANLM
+1831 V
-1841 TYSIVRPLANGSAL
+1841 

-1883 DSNIKVYVKLG
+1883 DSNIKVYVKFG
-1894 FDTSTPFDKVPWVE
+1894 FDTSTPFDLVPWVE

-1927 EYIIDPND
+1927 EYVIDPND

>member
-1 MSITTYT
+1 MSITTYIS
-8 PNYHDDYV
+8 NYHDDYV
-16 TSQNGDKN
+16 ASQNGDKN

-65 VIGGKASFL
+65 VLGGKASFL
-74 PAINSV
+74 PTINSV
-80 KLDLSF
+80 KLNLS
-86 TLSGTSYTTA
+86 TSISGTSYSTA
-96 YVAENAKTIVDTLN
+96 DVAENAKTIVDSSN
-110 ELRGEVLG
+110 NLRGEVLG
-118 YELVSGNI
+118 YELVVGDI

-131 TYTNSGNGGEKTF
+131 TYTNSGDGGEKTF
-144 GTDVNRSHR
+144 STDVARSHQ
-153 IILKSTDSTIP
+153 IILKSNDSTIP
-164 EINLPSVSN
+164 EGELPSVSN
-173 ARLSESGATGYA
+173 ALLSESGAAGYA

-207 TIFLDKVSVNTTF
+207 TIFLDKVDADDTF

-234 YSNDNSLLDNAN
+234 YLSDVTLLDNAN

-271 DYESSTNISEYIK
+271 DYESLTNTSEYIK

-296 ILADEYAEINNILA
+296 TLGNEYAEINNILA

-342 IVSGTTYKIQS
+342 IVSGTRYKIQS
-353 LGTTTLSEW
+353 LGTTPSNTW
-362 TNIGAGASPAIGTEF
+362 TNMGAGASPAIGTEF
-377 VAGVNATGIAS
+377 VAGVNATDESS
-388 VLTTTGSVSEVEY
+388 VLTTTGRVSEVEY

-409 NLDVVGYTLTP
+409 NLDAAGFNLT
-420 LATKKAAI
+420 TTTTNAAKRSFI

-448 YRINL
+448 YRVNL

-468 AVNVDISANI
+468 AVSVDISANI

-483 GDIQTGI
+483 GNIQTGI
-490 LPTLSTVTNTYTLYS
+490 LPTLSTVTNTYTLY
-505 SLGGSAGRSGTTVTI
+505 
-520 TAAAHGL
+520 AHDGAPPTD
-527 SNGNTILV
+527 G
-535 RSSEATIP
+535 
-543 NASYTIGGV
+543 
-552 TANTFTITTTD
+552 TTTD
-563 NNTTLSNIIV
+563 GVAL
-573 TFSIVIGTCKIR
+573 GTCKIR
-585 AFETTGIGTSEY
+585 AFESTGVSTSEFK
-597 RCYVYDIAFSGTST
+597 CYVYDIIFNTGSPTD
-611 ADWNIRR
+611 DWNIRR
-618 FDNINKIAGN
+618 FDNIAQIAGN
-628 SFEYNVTSD
+628 SFVYNVTSD

-658 LEGVTFYAQQYFT
+658 LESVTFYSQQYFT
-671 GTTGDGGVIVLNAQ
+671 GTTVTAGAITLNAG
-685 DNTIFSDADGTVVVV
+685 DNTIFNDIDGTIVVVGGT
-700 NNAVRASRTITVS
+700 VRASTAYNISAS
-713 SDSRTLTITPTSSA
+713 SDSKTLTITPISSA
-727 WSSSVTYSITAKV
+727 WSSSATYSITAKV
-740 QVTNANLAARVTK
+740 QVTNANAAARVTK
-753 SIASVT
+753 SIASAT
-759 DSITVSNGVSNVFYL
+759 DSITVSNGINNVFYL

-781 IKTVT
+781 IKTVL
-786 HTSNSNNDITSLF
+786 HTSNSNNDITALF

-810 YTNGRVRYIGSAA
+810 YTNGRVRYIGTGA
-823 LTGTISVEYEHY
+823 LSGTISVEYEHY
-835 ARFGNDILSRRAVM
+835 ARFGGDILSRRAVM

-860 SVGTLYEDIPSYN
+860 SVGTLYDDIPSYN

-879 VIDFRHDLVYGMSGG
+879 VVDFRHDLVYGTSGG
-894 ALGSLTANENKL
+894 ALGSITANTNKL
-906 VLDPNTPISALVT
+906 VLDPNTPINALVT

-927 VVVNSSSQFS
+927 VAVNSRSQFS
-937 ILQGVPS
+937 IIQGVPS
-944 LTPVEPNSPKNA
+944 ITPVEPASPKNA

-1009 RSANDKPIFDSAGE
+1009 RAANDKPIFDSAGE

-1062 NTNNVD
+1062 NTNNID

-1074 TTIGTTGI
+1074 TTIDTTGI
-1082 KTADNGK
+1082 KTADSEK

-1180 AWGGTSTTRRRVRR
+1180 AWGGVSTTTNRVRRRR
-1194 GRRRGTQ
+1194 GRRGVQ
-1201 TITSTDFTDTR
+1201 TITSTEFTDTR

-1229 ENVVETAIIPFIRS
+1229 ENVVETTIVPFIRS
-1243 RRVYFQATGL
+1243 RKVYFHATGL
-1253 KASTRVYPY
+1253 KANTRVYPY
-1262 FDDKDISSYTNS
+1262 FDDKDISSYTNA
-1274 VIGNDSGKF
+1274 VIDNDSDKF

-1299 VETSGLPAPE
+1299 VSSSGLPAPE
-1309 SGFTAYGAPLITDA
+1309 SGFTAYGAPLITDE

-1349 LTDDVR
+1349 LTDDER
-1355 NSSSESSFASTQ
+1355 NSSSESSFAATQ

-1382 STKTPQFNVEQLS
+1382 STKTPQFNVEQIS
-1395 ETRSGVVT
+1395 ETNSGVVT
-1403 NVRTRWSDPIAQSF
+1403 NVRTRWKDPIAQSF
-1417 LIDPNEFPEGVFI
+1417 LVDPNEFPEGVFI

-1466 RKSLNPSDVSV
+1466 RKSLSPSSVSV
-1477 STDGTSATNF
+1477 SSDGSSATNF

-1518 LGNVDVDTGK
+1518 LGNVDVVTDK

-1556 KFRINRADFVT
+1556 KFRINRADFVA
-1567 GPANIDFRT
+1567 GPADIDFRT
-1576 QLHTGVES
+1576 QLHTGVQS
-1584 ITVGNAGSGYTEVP
+1584 ITVTDSGSGYTSAP
-1598 TVIITPVSG
+1598 TVAITPVSG
-1607 TGGSGATADAIL
+1607 TGGSGATAVAIV
-1619 NPLNNTISAI
+1619 NPLDNTISAVN
-1629 RITNR
+1629 ITNR
-1634 GSGYILPPTIS
+1634 GSGYTVPPNIT
-1645 FSGGGSGIVA
+1645 FSGGDGA
-1655 VAEAVATLVEVPV
+1655 DAAATATLVEVPV

-1683 TIDHSIQFG
+1683 TIDYSVQFG
-1692 TQSPVLIEKGIN
+1692 TQSPVRIEKGIN
-1704 NYIQRE
+1704 NYIPRE
-1710 YSNLNSHVLKSI
+1710 YSNLNSHILKSI

-1761 IVNNDSTDEGYTV
+1761 IINSDSTDEDGL
-1774 YESGTATGGSTTTLV
+1774 GP
-1789 KSGAGWATNVYVG
+1789 G
-1802 QILKITSGDL
+1802 QS
-1812 SGKEF
+1812 
-1817 TITANNSTTLTFSP
+1817 
-1831 TATSAVANLM
+1831 V
-1841 TYSIVRPLANGSAL
+1841 

-1894 FDTSTPFDKVPWVE
+1894 FDTSTPFDLVPWVE

-1913 PIPINSDTTVYSES
+1913 PVSINSDATVYNES
-1927 EYIIDPND
+1927 EYVIDPND

-1942 KVVMLSNNIFDIPTV
+1942 KIVMLSNNIFDIPTI